1 MYQCKV
7 LTGRTTKGCH
17 TMRVL
22 PKTSAGQTA
31 YDSATDDV
39 RKPSMYVIFSDT
51 QAYPEYLITF
61 KRHMM
66 GYTT

>member
-1 MYQCKV
+1 
-7 LTGRTTKGCH
+7 
-17 TMRVL
+17 MRVL
-22 PKTSAGQTA
+22 PKNIAGQTV

-61 KRHMM
+61 KRHIHSWPVM
-66 GYTT
+66 GYHMNGN